1 MVLYCK
7 DIFGGSSETSMTT
20 LHWTMAKP
28 MRNPRVM
35 RKALDEVRRVLSG
48 QEIVTDDNLS
58 GLCYLPLVIK
68 EVLWLHPLASLLIP
82 QECRTLC
89 RVLGFDVPMGAMV
102 LINAW
107 QSVGTLGTRTH

>member
-1 MVLYCK
+1 
-7 DIFGGSSETSMTT
+7 
-20 LHWTMAKP
+20 MAKL

-48 QEIVTDDNLS
+48 QETVTEDSLS
-58 GLCYLPLVIK
+58 GLHYLPLVIK
-68 EVLWLHPLASLLIP
+68 EALRLLPLASLLIP

-89 RVLGFDVPMGAMV
+89 RVLGFDVPTGAMV

-107 QSVGTLGTRTH
+107 QSAGTLGTRTHQRSSRWSGSSLVVPSTSKG